1 MFVKSFR
8 RSAAGAVLTAMTLAS
23 CGGGS
28 SVTPKS
34 IGTSTTPSPTPT
46 PTSTPVGTSAAY
58 TCPTSD
64 STASS
69 ARNFVG
75 NSGVVRRRPAR
86 SQTSGASSTLIA
98 VTYDRATA
106 SRSAATISSRERGAG
121 ATATRTLDFP
131 HTGLTVHVLAVPTG
145 KSASVIAALRVQAG
159 VKSVAATGYRRTPSV
174 VTTPYFPNDPY
185 FNGFAGYGTYHVGYD
200 EAAAVPG
207 EWDMH
212 AIGLEH
218 AFGYSQAGNGSGIT
232 NANALGSSSVKIAV
246 IDTGQDTTHPEL
258 QGKIVYQK
266 CYITSADGTS
276 QSTSGFTNDPFG
288 HGTDVAGLAAEATG
302 NAFGFTGAGGNVS
315 IMGYRVFPTPDDS
328 CAGQNGDSQCSA
340 DTTDIASAIEDAVAN
355 GASVISMSLGGENS
369 VASGGCSS
377 AGVDEDPVEG
387 AAVADAIAAN
397 VIVVAASGNDGSS
410 PSSAAALEAPAC
422 DAGVIAVG
430 ATGLGDGQQN
440 GTNSDGS
447 TAFPVEY
454 VAYYSDS
461 GSSTASPKSASA
473 WGIVAPGGDPGAGG
487 NDNDDLH
494 WIENIWTSAP
504 FQANSGDTTFL
515 GNCVGDFPAE
525 TGTIDCRTLI
535 AGTSMATPHVAGA
548 AALILSVNAAY
559 KSPAAMKALL
569 CTTADDIADPHE
581 GCGRLNI
588 YRAMAHAVGDPNP
601 PT

>member
-1 MFVKSFR
+1 MPFR
-8 RSAAGAVLTAMTLAS
+8 RSAAVAGLAAMTFVS
-23 CGGGS
+23 CGGGGS
-28 SVTPKS
+28 GVTPS
-34 IGTSTTPSPTPT
+34 GAGSTPTAPPTPT
-46 PTSTPVGTSAAY
+46 PTPTGTNSTAY

-64 STASS
+64 TASAV
-69 ARNFVG
+69 ARGSVAAHG
-75 NSGVVRRRPAR
+75 DAMRRGILR
-86 SQTSGASSTLIA
+86 SKRTSGASSTLVA

-106 SRSAATISSRERGAG
+106 ARSAAAISSRERSAG
-121 ATATRTLDFP
+121 TTVARSLDFP
-131 HTGLTVHVLAVPTG
+131 HLGLTTHVLAVPAG
-145 KSASVIAALRVQAG
+145 KSSSVIAAFRSQAG

-185 FNGFAGYGTYHVGYD
+185 FNGFSGSGTFHVGPYE

-212 AIGLEH
+212 AIGLED
-218 AFGYSQAGNGSGIT
+218 AFAYSQAGNGSGVS
-232 NANALGSSSVKIAV
+232 NANALGLASVKIAV
-246 IDTGQDTTHPEL
+246 IDTGQGTTHPEL
-258 QGKIVYQK
+258 SGKIIYQK
-266 CYITSADGTS
+266 CYITSADGTT
-276 QSTSGFTNDPFG
+276 QSTSGFTTDPFG
-288 HGTDVAGLAAEATG
+288 HGTDVAGIAAENTG

-328 CAGQNGDSQCSA
+328 CAGENGDNQCSS
-340 DTTDIASAIEDAVAN
+340 DSTDIASAIEDAVAN

-369 VASGGCSS
+369 VAEGGCSS

-397 VIVVAASGNDGSS
+397 VIVVAASGNDGTS

-430 ATGLGDGQQN
+430 ASALADGQPN

-447 TAFPVEY
+447 GEY

-461 GSSTASPKSASA
+461 GSSTSSPKSAAA
-473 WGIVAPGGDPGAGG
+473 WGIVAPGGDPSSD

-494 WIENIWTSAP
+494 WIENIWTSTP
-504 FQANSGDTTFL
+504 FQASSGDQTFA

-525 TGTIDCRTLI
+525 TGTVDCRTLI

-548 AALILSVNAAY
+548 VALILSVNSAY
-559 KSPAAMKALL
+559 KSPSAMKTLL

-588 YRAMAHAVGDPNP
+588 YRAMAHAVGDPSP